1 MREKE
6 INLESSF
13 EHHAAIQSMVSE
25 TFQDNEPGQPDQVYQ
40 QNGRLNSAMLIRNA
54 KILLAA
60 GDVPLAKNIFR
71 ALVESGECLGVAY
84 SGLGGCYELE
94 GKIDL
99 AIKAYREAI
108 IFEPTFGCLFAL
120 AELYIKKEEYQNSV
134 GTLLRALN
142 LNRLQSAQAFEI
154 HKSLGSCYMQLGQLN
169 NAEAHYRK
177 AYEINPASDSL
188 HVNIGSLA
196 MKKGDLST
204 ALLHFKEGARINP
217 ENATAQ
223 TGIGLAQTGL
233 GNKDAAHD
241 AFAAALTIDI
251 HDVTSLYHLV
261 KTAYELKRFDVVAT
275 LLQKYI
281 RHNAVNGNI
290 LYSYAGIQYH
300 RGMLQ
305 EALEECEKLLSLKA
319 DHEGA
324 KKLKELIL
332 QKIVS
337 R

>member
-1 MREKE
+1 MRDKE
-6 INLESSF
+6 IDLESSF

-25 TFQDNEPGQPDQVYQ
+25 TFQEADAAPTDQVYQ
-40 QNGRLNSAMLIRNA
+40 NNGRLNSSLLIRNA

-60 GDVPLAKNIFR
+60 GDITLAKNIFR
-71 ALVESGECLGVAY
+71 ALVESGESLGVAY

-120 AELYIKKEEYQNSV
+120 AELYIKKEEYQNAV

-142 LNRLQSAQAFEI
+142 LSRLQGAQVFEI

-177 AYEINPASDSL
+177 AYELNPGSDSL

-217 ENATAQ
+217 RNATAF
-223 TGIGLAQTGL
+223 TGIGLAHTGL
-233 GNKDAAHD
+233 GNREAAHD
-241 AFAAALTIDI
+241 AFATALSIDI

-261 KTAYELKRFDVVAT
+261 KSAYELKKFDVVAA
-275 LLQKYI
+275 LLEKYI
-281 RHNAVNGNI
+281 KHNAVNGNI

-300 RGMLQ
+300 RGMLR
-305 EALEECEKLLSLKA
+305 EALEECEKLLTLKA

-324 KKLKELIL
+324 KKLRELIL
-332 QKIVS
+332 QKLNQ
-337 R
+337 

>member
-6 INLESSF
+6 ISLESSF

-25 TFQDNEPGQPDQVYQ
+25 TFHDGAKADEVELP
-40 QNGRLNSAMLIRNA
+40 NGRLNAQLLIRNA

-60 GDVPLAKNIFR
+60 GDVALAKNIFR

-84 SGLGGCYELE
+84 AGMGGCYELE

-108 IFEPTFGCLFAL
+108 IFEPTYGCLFAL
-120 AELYIKKEEYQNSV
+120 SELYIKKEEYQNAA

-142 LNRLQSAQAFEI
+142 LSRLQSAQVFEI
-154 HKSLGSCYMQLGQLN
+154 HKSLGSCYMQLAQLN

-177 AYEINPASDSL
+177 AYELNPGSDTL

-217 ENATAQ
+217 KNSSAF

-233 GNKDAAHD
+233 GAKEAAHE
-241 AFAAALTIDI
+241 AFVQALQINI

-261 KTAYELKRFDVVAT
+261 KSSYELRRFDAVSA
-275 LLQKYI
+275 LLEKYI
-281 RHNAVNGNI
+281 RHNSVNSNI
-290 LYSYAGIQYH
+290 LYSYAGILYH
-300 RGMLQ
+300 RGMLA
-305 EALEECEKLLSLKA
+305 EALEECEKLLSLKS

-324 KKLKELIL
+324 KKLRDLI
-332 QKIVS
+332 QKKS
-337 R
+337 AG

>member
-6 INLESSF
+6 ISLEKSF

-25 TFQDNEPGQPDQVYQ
+25 TFHENGAPEEVVH
-40 QNGRLNSAMLIRNA
+40 QNGRLNAPLLVRNA

-60 GDVPLAKNIFR
+60 GDVALAKKIFR
-71 ALVESGECLGVAY
+71 ALVEAGESLGVAY
-84 SGLGGCYELE
+84 SGMGGCYELE

-120 AELYIKKEEYQNSV
+120 AELYIKKEEYQGAA

-142 LNRLQSAQAFEI
+142 LSRLSPVQAFDI
-154 HKSLGSCYMQLGQLN
+154 HKSLGSCYMQLSQLN

-177 AYEINPASDSL
+177 AYELNPAADGL

-217 ENATAQ
+217 KNSSAF
-223 TGIGLAQTGL
+223 TGVGLAQTGM
-233 GNKDAAHD
+233 GNKEAAHD
-241 AFAAALTIDI
+241 AFAQALQINI

-261 KTAYELKRFDVVAT
+261 KTSYELKKFDVVSA
-275 LLQKYI
+275 LLESYI
-281 RHNAVNGNI
+281 RHNSVNSNI
-290 LYSYAGIQYH
+290 LYSYAGILYH
-300 RGMLQ
+300 RGLLR
-305 EALEECEKLLSLKA
+305 EATEECEKLLSLNP

-324 KKLKELIL
+324 KKLRELI
-332 QKIVS
+332 QKKTAS
-337 R
+337 

>member
-25 TFQDNEPGQPDQVYQ
+25 TFQEGNPDEVMQP
-40 QNGRLNSAMLIRNA
+40 NGRLNAALLIRNA

-60 GDVPLAKNIFR
+60 GDVALAKNIFR
-71 ALVESGECLGVAY
+71 ALVESGESLGVAY
-84 SGLGGCYELE
+84 AGMGSCYELE

-108 IFEPTFGCLFAL
+108 IFEPTYGCLFAL
-120 AELYIKKEEYQNSV
+120 SELYIKKEEYQNAA

-142 LNRLQSAQAFEI
+142 LNRLSSPQVFEI
-154 HKSLGSCYMQLGQLN
+154 HKSLGSCYMQLSQLN

-177 AYEINPASDSL
+177 AYELNPASDSL

-196 MKKGDLST
+196 MRKGDFST

-217 ENATAQ
+217 KNSSAF
-223 TGIGLAQTGL
+223 TGVGLAQTGL
-233 GNKDAAHD
+233 GNREAAHD
-241 AFAAALTIDI
+241 AFAHALEINI

-261 KTAYELKRFDVVAT
+261 KSAYELKKFETVSA
-275 LLQKYI
+275 LLERYI
-281 RHNAVNGNI
+281 RHNSVNANI
-290 LYSYAGIQYH
+290 LYSYAGILYH
-300 RGMLQ
+300 RGLYR
-305 EALEECEKLLSLKA
+305 EALEECEKLLSLKT

-324 KKLKELIL
+324 GKLRDLI
-332 QKIVS
+332 QQ
-337 R
+337 RMPTDA

>member
-1 MREKE
+1 MRDKE
-6 INLESSF
+6 ISIEGSF
-13 EHHAAIQSMVSE
+13 DHKDGIASMVSE
-25 TFQDNEPGQPDQVYQ
+25 TFDAADVSRTDQVYQ
-40 QNGRLNSAMLIRNA
+40 SNGRLNTALLIRNA

-60 GDVPLAKNIFR
+60 GDTKLAKNIFR
-71 ALVESGECLGVAY
+71 ALVESGESLGVAY

-94 GKIDL
+94 GKVDL

-120 AELYIKKEEYQNSV
+120 AELYIKKEEYSQAV

-142 LNRLQSAQAFEI
+142 LNKLVQHQIFEI
-154 HKSLGSCYMQLGQLN
+154 HKSLGSCYMQLSQPN

-177 AYEINPASDSL
+177 AYEINPASDHL

-217 ENATAQ
+217 RNAQAF
-223 TGIGLAQTGL
+223 TGIGLAQTGM
-233 GNKDAAHD
+233 GHKEAAHD
-241 AFAAALTIDI
+241 AFACALGIDI
-251 HDVTSLYHLV
+251 HDVSSLYHLV
-261 KTAYELKRFDVVAT
+261 KSAYELKKFDVVAA

-281 RHNAVNGNI
+281 AHNAVNSNI

-300 RGMLQ
+300 RGMLR
-305 EALEECEKLLSLKA
+305 ESLEECEKLLALNA
-319 DHEGA
+319 EHEGA

-332 QKIVS
+332 KKNGVL
-337 R
+337 

>member
-6 INLESSF
+6 ISIESSF
-13 EHHAAIQSMVSE
+13 EHHNAIQSMVSE
-25 TFQDNEPGQPDQVYQ
+25 TFSEADTSRSEEVFQT
-40 QNGRLNSAMLIRNA
+40 NGRLNTALLIRNA

-60 GDVPLAKNIFR
+60 GDIALAKNIFR
-71 ALVESGECLGVAY
+71 ALVESGESLGVAY
-84 SGLGGCYELE
+84 SGMGGCYELE
-94 GKIDL
+94 GKLDL

-108 IFEPTFGCLFAL
+108 IFEPTYGCLFAL
-120 AELYIKKEEYQNSV
+120 ADLYIKKEEYQSAA

-142 LNRLQSAQAFEI
+142 LSRLAATQVFDI
-154 HKSLGSCYMQLGQLN
+154 HKSLGSCYMHLGQLN

-177 AYEINPASDSL
+177 AYELNPASDSL

-217 ENATAQ
+217 SNATAL

-233 GNKDAAHD
+233 GNKEAAHD
-241 AFAAALTIDI
+241 AFAQSLQINI

-261 KTAYELKRFDVVAT
+261 KTAYEIRKFDVVAE
-275 LLQKYI
+275 LLEQYV
-281 RHNAVNGNI
+281 RHNSVNSNI

-300 RGMLQ
+300 RGMLK
-305 EALEECEKLLSLKA
+305 EALEECEKLLGLKP

-324 KKLKELIL
+324 KKLRELIL
-332 QKIVS
+332 RKTAV
-337 R
+337 

>member
-6 INLESSF
+6 ISIESSF
-13 EHHAAIQSMVSE
+13 EHHGAIQSMVSE
-25 TFQDNEPGQPDQVYQ
+25 TFNEADISRSNEVFQS
-40 QNGRLNSAMLIRNA
+40 NGRLNTALLIRNA

-60 GDVPLAKNIFR
+60 GDVALAKNIFR
-71 ALVESGECLGVAY
+71 ALVESGESLGVAY
-84 SGLGGCYELE
+84 SGMGGCYELE

-108 IFEPTFGCLFAL
+108 IFEPTYGCLFAL
-120 AELYIKKEEYQNSV
+120 AELYIKKEEYQSSA

-142 LNRLQSAQAFEI
+142 LSRLASAQVFDI

-169 NAEAHYRK
+169 NAESHYRK
-177 AYEINPASDSL
+177 AYELSPGSDSL

-217 ENATAQ
+217 GNGSAF

-233 GNKDAAHD
+233 GNKEAAHD
-241 AFAAALTIDI
+241 AFAQALQINI

-261 KTAYELKRFDVVAT
+261 KTAYELKKFEVVSA
-275 LLQKYI
+275 LLEKYI
-281 RHNAVNGNI
+281 RHNSVNSNI
-290 LYSYAGIQYH
+290 LYSYAGILYH
-300 RGMLQ
+300 RNLLS
-305 EALEECEKLLSLKA
+305 EALEECDKLLSLKS

-324 KKLKELIL
+324 KKLKELI
-332 QKIVS
+332 QKKTVT
-337 R
+337 

>member
-6 INLESSF
+6 INFENSF
-13 EHHAAIQSMVSE
+13 DHQSVINSMVNE
-25 TFQDNEPGQPDQVYQ
+25 TFEDADGTRSDEVYQ
-40 QNGRLNSAMLIRNA
+40 SNGRLNTSLLIRNA
-54 KILLAA
+54 KILLAS
-60 GDVPLAKNIFR
+60 GDVALAKNIFR
-71 ALVESGECLGVAY
+71 ALVENGESLGVAY

-120 AELYIKKEEYQNSV
+120 AELYIKKEDYPQAV

-142 LNRLQSAQAFEI
+142 LNKLVQAQVFEI
-154 HKSLGSCYMQLGQLN
+154 HKLLGSCYMQLAQLN

-177 AYEINPASDSL
+177 AYEINPSTDSL

-204 ALLHFKEGARINP
+204 ALLHFKEAARIHP
-217 ENATAQ
+217 QNARAF
-223 TGIGLAQTGL
+223 TGIGLAQTGM
-233 GNKDAAHD
+233 GNIQAAHD
-241 AFAAALTIDI
+241 SFVTALDLDI

-261 KTAYELKRFDVVAT
+261 KLSYELKKFDVVAE

-281 RHNAVNGNI
+281 AHNAVNSNI
-290 LYSYAGIQYH
+290 LYSFAGIQFH
-300 RGMLQ
+300 RGKLN
-305 EALEECEKLLSLKA
+305 ESLEECERLLTINA
-319 DHEGA
+319 EHEGA

-332 QKIVS
+332 KKLS
-337 R
+337 A

>member
-1 MREKE
+1 MRDKE
-6 INLESSF
+6 ISF
-13 EHHAAIQSMVSE
+13 ENSFDHQGALQSMVTE
-25 TFQDNEPGQPDQVYQ
+25 TFAESDVSRSDQIYQ
-40 QNGRLNSAMLIRNA
+40 QNGRLNSTLLIRNA

-84 SGLGGCYELE
+84 AGIGGCYELE
-94 GKIDL
+94 GKIEL

-142 LNRLQSAQAFEI
+142 LSKLVQAQVFEI

-177 AYEINPASDSL
+177 AYEVNPASDSL

-217 ENATAQ
+217 RNATAF
-223 TGIGLAQTGL
+223 TGIGLAQTGM
-233 GNKDAAHD
+233 GNKEAAHD
-241 AFAAALTIDI
+241 AFAQSLGIDI

-261 KTAYELKRFDVVAT
+261 KSAYELKKFDAVAS
-275 LLQKYI
+275 LLRKYI
-281 RHNAVNGNI
+281 QHNAVNANI
-290 LYSYAGIQYH
+290 LYSYAGIQFH
-300 RGMLQ
+300 RGMLK
-305 EALEECEKLLSLKA
+305 EALEECEKLLLLKA

-332 QKIVS
+332 KKATG
-337 R
+337 

>member
-6 INLESSF
+6 ISLESSF
-13 EHHAAIQSMVSE
+13 EHHAVISSMVSE
-25 TFQDNEPGQPDQVYQ
+25 TFSEADSARTDDVYQ
-40 QNGRLNSAMLIRNA
+40 QNGRLNAQLLVRNA

-60 GDVPLAKNIFR
+60 GDIPLAKNIFR
-71 ALVESGECLGVAY
+71 ALVESGESLGIAY

-120 AELYIKKEEYQNSV
+120 AELYIKKEDFTASV

-142 LNRLQSAQAFEI
+142 LQKLQSAQVFDL
-154 HKSLGSCYMQLGQLN
+154 HKSLGSCYMRLGQLN
-169 NAEAHYRK
+169 NAESHYRK
-177 AYEINPASDSL
+177 AYEMNPGSDSL

-196 MKKGDLST
+196 MKKADLST

-217 ENATAQ
+217 LNGTAL

-233 GNKDAAHD
+233 GNKEAAHD
-241 AFAAALTIDI
+241 AFAAALGIDI
-251 HDVTSLYHLV
+251 HDVTSIYHLV
-261 KTAYELKRFDVVAT
+261 KSAYELKKFDVVAE

-281 RHNAVNGNI
+281 RHNAVNSNI

-300 RGMLQ
+300 RGMLK
-305 EALEECEKLLSLKA
+305 ESLEECEKLLSLKA

-332 QKIVS
+332 QKMES
-337 R
+337 

>member
-6 INLESSF
+6 INYENSF
-13 EHHAAIQSMVSE
+13 DQQSPIHSMVNE
-25 TFQDNEPGQPDQVYQ
+25 TFDAADASRSDDVYQ
-40 QNGRLNSAMLIRNA
+40 SNGRLNTALLVRNA

-60 GDVPLAKNIFR
+60 GDVALAKNIFR
-71 ALVESGECLGVAY
+71 ALVEGGESLGVAY

-99 AIKAYREAI
+99 AIRAYREAI
-108 IFEPTFGCLFAL
+108 IFEPTYGCLFAL
-120 AELYIKKEEYQNSV
+120 AELYIKKEEYQNAV

-142 LNRLQSAQAFEI
+142 LSRLQAPQVFEI
-154 HKSLGSCYMQLGQLN
+154 HKSLGSCYMQLSQLN

-177 AYEINPASDSL
+177 AYEANPASDSL

-204 ALLHFKEGARINP
+204 ALLHFREAARIRPLNGS
-217 ENATAQ
+217 AH

-233 GNKDAAHD
+233 GNKEAAHD
-241 AFAAALTIDI
+241 AFASALRLDI

-261 KTAYELKRFDVVAT
+261 KTAYELKRFDVVT
-275 LLQKYI
+275 ELLQKYI
-281 RHNAVNGNI
+281 QHNAVNANI
-290 LYSYAGIQYH
+290 LYSYAGILYH
-300 RGMLQ
+300 RGMLK
-305 EALEECEKLLSLKA
+305 EALEECDKLLSLKA

-324 KKLKELIL
+324 QKLREMILKK
-332 QKIVS
+332 S
-337 R
+337 NS

>member
-6 INLESSF
+6 ISVESSF
-13 EHHAAIQSMVSE
+13 EHHSAIQAMVSE
-25 TFQDNEPGQPDQVYQ
+25 TFSDAGTSRSDEVFQS
-40 QNGRLNSAMLIRNA
+40 NGRLNTALLIRNA

-60 GDVPLAKNIFR
+60 GDVALAKNIFR
-71 ALVESGECLGVAY
+71 ALVESGESLGVAY
-84 SGLGGCYELE
+84 SGMGGCYELE

-108 IFEPTFGCLFAL
+108 IFEPTYGCLYAL
-120 AELYIKKEEYQNSV
+120 AELYIKKEEYQSAA
-134 GTLLRALN
+134 GTFLRALN
-142 LNRLQSAQAFEI
+142 LSRLAASQVFDI
-154 HKSLGSCYMQLGQLN
+154 HKSLGSCYMHLGQLN

-177 AYEINPASDSL
+177 GYELNPASDSL

-217 ENATAQ
+217 ANASAF

-233 GNKDAAHD
+233 GNKEAAHE
-241 AFAAALTIDI
+241 AFAQSLNINI

-261 KTAYELKRFDVVAT
+261 KTAYEIKKFDVVSA
-275 LLQKYI
+275 LLEQYI
-281 RHNAVNGNI
+281 RHNSVNSNI

-300 RGMLQ
+300 RGLLK
-305 EALEECEKLLSLKA
+305 EALEECEKLLSLKP

-324 KKLKELIL
+324 KKLRELIL
-332 QKIVS
+332 KKIAT
-337 R
+337 

>member
-1 MREKE
+1 MRDKE
-6 INLESSF
+6 ISIESSF
-13 EHHAAIQSMVSE
+13 EHHSAIQSMVSE
-25 TFQDNEPGQPDQVYQ
+25 TFDDADTSRSETVFQS
-40 QNGRLNSAMLIRNA
+40 NGRLNTALLVRNA

-60 GDVPLAKNIFR
+60 GDVALAKNIFR
-71 ALVESGECLGVAY
+71 ALVESGEALGVAY
-84 SGLGGCYELE
+84 SGMGGCYELE
-94 GKIDL
+94 GKIDF

-108 IFEPTFGCLFAL
+108 IFEPTFGCLYAL
-120 AELYIKKEEYQNSV
+120 AELYIKKEEYQSSA

-142 LNRLQSAQAFEI
+142 LSRLTAVQVFDI
-154 HKSLGSCYMQLGQLN
+154 HKSLGSCYMQLGQMN

-177 AYEINPASDSL
+177 AYEINPASDCL

-217 ENATAQ
+217 KSSNAF

-233 GNKDAAHD
+233 GNKEAAHD
-241 AFAAALTIDI
+241 AFAQALQINI

-261 KTAYELKRFDVVAT
+261 KTAYELKKFDVVSA
-275 LLQKYI
+275 LLENYI
-281 RHNAVNGNI
+281 RHNSVNANI

-300 RGMLQ
+300 RGLLK
-305 EALEECEKLLSLKA
+305 EALEECDKLLSLKS

-324 KKLKELIL
+324 TKLREMILKKIA
-332 QKIVS
+332 V
-337 R
+337 